1 MKPYT
6 FLAIGPANPEADQAW
21 LASPYVDRV
30 CRQQMAAT
38 NGKRLGSRI
47 FGIGLDSFALALRTL
62 LPSVPG
68 PYLANNPWIGAALR
82 LTGRRNF
89 VVTGVYAEPA
99 SRSWKILRRLI
110 GEAAVVTLS
119 ESEAGPWN
127 AAGGRASAVLYGNTF
142 DYPERQ
148 PSSEL
153 HIFVGG
159 TSDRDRQ
166 MIEALEAEVLASDEP
181 VRLTLATGESAGET
195 VSNGNVVSRPGR
207 LSPSEFGALLSTA
220 TVAFLPLRDG
230 TRAAGHMVLVGALE
244 SGLPVGV
251 TPSRGMTEYTKGP
264 AIKVCAPDKPLLP
277 QLRRI
282 AEWADGQDE
291 SIRSFWREVFSREA
305 YIDRVGRAL
314 DSARL

>member
-1 MKPYT
+1 VKPYT
-6 FLAIGPANPEADQAW
+6 LLAIGPANPEADQAW
-21 LASPYVDRV
+21 LKSPYVDRV

-38 NGKRLGSRI
+38 NGKRLGSRVL
-47 FGIGLDSFALALRTL
+47 GIGLDSFVLALRTL
-62 LPSVPG
+62 MPSVPG

-110 GEAAVVTLS
+110 GEASVVTLS

-127 AAGGRASAVLYGNTF
+127 AAGGRAAAVLYGNTF
-142 DYPERQ
+142 GYPKRQ
-148 PSSEL
+148 PTKTL
-153 HIFVGG
+153 HVFVGG
-159 TSDRDRQ
+159 TSDRDRRI
-166 MIEALEAEVLASDEP
+166 IEALEKEVLDSLDP
-181 VRLTLATGESAGET
+181 VRLTLATGDAASEIISGE
-195 VSNGNVVSRPGR
+195 NVVTRPGR
-207 LSPSEFGALLSTA
+207 LGTSEFGALLSTA
-220 TVAFLPLRDG
+220 TVVFLPLRDG

-251 TPSRGMTEYTKGP
+251 TPSRGMTEYVKGP
-264 AIKVCAPDKPLLP
+264 AIEICDPDKPLLP

-282 AEWADGQDE
+282 AESADGHDE
-291 SIRSFWREVFSREA
+291 SIRGFWREVFSREA

-314 DSARL
+314 DGARG